1 MELQDRLNQI
11 LEKHEG
17 AKYTFDDMKDGR
29 RRLRLELADGDVI
42 SGTGATTE
50 EAIAAVEERLK

>member
-1 MELQDRLNQI
+1 MELQDRLHAL

-17 AKYTFDDMKDGR
+17 AKYVFDDLADGR
-29 RRLRLELADGDVI
+29 RRLKVELADGDVI
-42 SGTGATTE
+42 SGTGANTE